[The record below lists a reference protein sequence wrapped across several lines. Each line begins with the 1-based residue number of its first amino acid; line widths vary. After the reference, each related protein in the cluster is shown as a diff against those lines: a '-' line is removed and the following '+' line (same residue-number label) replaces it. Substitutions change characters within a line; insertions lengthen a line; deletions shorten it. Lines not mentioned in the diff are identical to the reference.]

1 MKTHGYIKKAWTI
14 ACALVAFGTVS
25 LQGAVADGGLV
36 YSTSSSFKVG
46 EWNTSYNA
54 MKAKA
59 DADNVPLVAFW
70 ANPGCSQCKKLENAL
85 NTDAAYAWQK
95 KMGCYFVFGFGT
107 ATADESACKKFA
119 KGGNTKYPFVAVYWK
134 QGLRGTKTEVKR
146 FVGRSGSMTVTSG
159 DLANQFTKTMEY
171 WLDGWQPKAAYTGGV
186 FAGTKET
193 DGNRLEAEPRQSRVI
208 CSLTRDGTASSVAS
222 KNDIVVTAS
231 DGTFI
236 TTNVSWT
243 AGQSEQTLEL
253 DISAFASAKAGTKLK
268 LQVVDGSNVVQSV
281 RTVTFV
287 DGENTSENPL
297 WLGERTAD
305 TLAFGEWTM
314 DVDAATNKAAKS
326 ADAAYTL
333 VAVSGSQWCPDCA
346 NTERNFLSVTDD
358 AGKNRFRAW
367 AAAHN
372 VALVTVDVPRFTT
385 NSVKTASPTL
395 LSRTA
400 YATTLGRPR
409 EYPQSGADAALT
421 NSTLRSGLG
430 YLTRK
435 GVSDEDALAVL
446 ERNRALVAKG
456 GLLHSPLDSSDFR
469 TGVPIFVMLRKDGT
483 VAARLTRFASVS
495 PMADARAKWDDVV
508 KRFDEMLKIADEQ
521 PEESANDYPGDD
533 ATAFAANGGTASGMI
548 SHTDARDVFRLDGVG
563 GNAIQRV
570 SVTGITGDRVVR
582 VVLAFLKLDANGKK
596 VYVGSSVTNA
606 LSEAGFSLDCAFTEP
621 GTYYVEVAAAAV
633 TDEAFA
639 VDSALID
646 NFHPY
651 TLTSAVVLVPQETR
665 AVASAPQGSKTVTM
679 HLVKDAL
686 YKIQGLNVSASS
698 EALRAMDA
706 DDPYCEFF
714 TANVDGDAQL
724 TCANEGGQI
733 AYQRWN
739 VGEVAFT
746 ETARAVKENVGEVRI
761 VVRRASGTSGA
772 VTVQPYVD
780 EDATTLVDSD
790 GAKRY
795 AGDFSAL
802 TWAEG
807 ESGDKAVAIRIVDD
821 QRFDGTGVLVLKLRR
836 TDGAAAVSETA
847 YTLTVNDD
855 DKQAAGKA
863 AFVAV
868 EPYYAKAKTVY
879 VKAGTTATVKVGRV
893 TASDGPVTVRV
904 KASRTTVDLGGDV
917 DDDGMIAWGN
927 HNADVKTVTVDGL
940 TAGTTTTLTLANVT
954 GGLKTLSSSNTVK
967 IVAVAADAPE
977 FQASTVQTTVMR
989 YVSCSNAYPVVSVP
1003 VFTKE
1008 LKFTKL
1014 SGTLPAGL
1022 KAAWDPIANA
1032 LVIQG
1037 VPTAKAGIYTPI
1049 YQVTADKTPGLTL
1062 ALTITV
1068 VDLTKP
1074 TADGAPALNPALAK
1088 TRTFSNVSLCSLEN
1102 TNRMAGVVN
1111 VTIPAN
1117 GRVSAKLTTADG
1129 TTSFS
1134 ARNWAAVD
1142 EDGAVG
1148 AVLTARNSEYA
1159 LAVIANADGST
1170 VVYAVSYLTG
1180 DVDLVGYIDGR
1191 QWSKSDSAAN
1201 WKGQYTV
1208 ALRHARVMEDS
1219 DDGDAP
1225 RGHGYL
1231 TLKMTSSS
1239 AVNTGKMTWAGVLP
1253 NGTAVSGS
1261 AVLERN
1267 VDGEV
1272 CWAYLPVFVR
1282 SSRDVLSA
1290 YLKIAEGAADK
1301 VASAESCQAV
1311 FGGCETYWTH
1321 EDAATDYEVVFDVYG
1336 GGYGTTY
1343 KLDGYYTENYPDTK
1357 SELVFDVNGL
1367 GERLFVG
1374 TPRDVE
1380 PAAVEI
1386 KANGL
1391 ALAKGAPNSAKLTF
1405 NRSTGIVTGTFRLP
1419 YVTADGK
1426 AGTTTAT
1433 YKGVM
1438 LIGWGPGCGCEDTP
1452 ELGGDV
1458 KLPFVSGAFWVSDKA
1473 ENLSTG
1479 RPMTVKR
1486 GGAMEIGSVQTF
1498 D

>member
-1 MKTHGYIKKAWTI
+1 MRMHDCIGI
-14 ACALVAFGTVS
+14 ARTLVCAFAALGASV
-25 LQGAVADGGLV
+25 LHGAVAEGGLV
-36 YSTSSSFKVG
+36 YSTSPAFEVG
-46 EWNTSYNA
+46 EWNSSFRA
-54 MKAKA
+54 MRDKAM
-59 DADNVPLVAFW
+59 ADNVPLVSFW
-70 ANPGCSQCKKLENAL
+70 ANPGCPKCKSLEEAL
-85 NTDAAYAWQK
+85 NTSEAYAWQK
-95 KMGCYFVFGFGT
+95 KVGCYFAFGYGT
-107 ATADESACKKFA
+107 DTKDGKECKKFA
-119 KGGNTKYPFVAVYWK
+119 KGKNSEFPYFSVYWA
-134 QGLRGTKTEVKR
+134 QGLRGDVDNTNKC
-146 FVGRSGSMTVTSG
+146 FVGRKGHETMTVKTGS
-159 DLANQFTKTMEY
+159 LANQFMKTVEY
-171 WLDGWQPKAAYTGGV
+171 WLDGWASYAGGK
-186 FAGTKET
+186 FAGGEET
-193 DGNRLEAEPRQSRVI
+193 AGNRLEAEVGQSSISYSMVRENTNAV
-208 CSLTRDGTASSVAS
+208 SNLVVLKAPDGRAV
-222 KNDIVVTAS
+222 
-231 DGTFI
+231 
-236 TTNVSWT
+236 TNVVNWGVEQT
-243 AGQSEQTLEL
+243 EQTLTL
-253 DISAFASAKAGTKLK
+253 DVSAYTESAGTTLT
-268 LQVVDGSNVVQSV
+268 LQAAVATGKDRGKVMDERTITVVAK
-281 RTVTFV
+281 
-287 DGENTSENPL
+287 ENASDNPL
-297 WLGERTAD
+297 WIGERTAD

-314 DVDAATNKAAKS
+314 DMDAATNKAAKS
-326 ADAAYTL
+326 EGSAYTL

-346 NTERNFLSVTDD
+346 NTDRNFLSVADD
-358 AGKNRFRAW
+358 AGENRFRAW

-385 NSVKTASPTL
+385 NSVRTASPTL
-395 LSRTA
+395 LSRAA
-400 YATTLGRPR
+400 YATTLAPPR

-483 VAARLTRFASVS
+483 VAARLTRFAAVS

-508 KRFDEMLKIADEQ
+508 KRFDEMLKIADGQ
-521 PEESANDYPGDD
+521 PEESANDYPGDG
-533 ATAFAANGGTASGMI
+533 ATAFAANGGTASGML
-548 SHTDARDVFRLDGVG
+548 SHADARDVFRLDGVG

-570 SVTGITGDRVVR
+570 SVTGMTGARVT
-582 VVLAFLKLDANGKK
+582 LAFLKLGANGKK
-596 VYVGSSVTNA
+596 AYVGSTVTNT
-606 LSEAGFSLDCAFTEP
+606 LSAAGFSLDCTFTEP
-621 GTYYVEVAAAAV
+621 GTYYVEVAAADI
-633 TDEAFA
+633 TDAAFA

-651 TLTSAVVLVPQETR
+651 TLTSAVVLVPRETR

-679 HLVKDAL
+679 RLVKDAL

-698 EALRAMDA
+698 EALRARDA

-714 TANVDGDAQL
+714 TAKVDGDVQL

-733 AYQRWN
+733 AYQLWN

-746 ETARAVKENVGEVRI
+746 EAARTVKENVGEVRI
-761 VVRRASGTSGA
+761 VVRRANGSSGA
-772 VTVQPYVD
+772 ITVQPYVD

-802 TWAEG
+802 AWAEG
-807 ESGDKAVAIRIVDD
+807 ETGDKTVTVRIVDD
-821 QRFDGTGVLVLKLRR
+821 QRFDGTGVLVLKLRK
-836 TDGAAAVSETA
+836 TDGEAAVSETA
-847 YTLTVNDD
+847 YELTVNDN
-855 DKQAAGKA
+855 DKQSAGKA
-863 AFVAV
+863 AFVAA

-879 VKAGTTATVKVGRV
+879 VKVGTTAKVKVGRV

-904 KASRTTVDLGGDV
+904 NARPSTVDLGGDV
-917 DDDGMIAWGN
+917 EDDGTIAWGN
-927 HNADVKTVTVDGL
+927 HKTDVKSVTVDGL
-940 TAGTTTTLTLANVT
+940 AVGTTTLTLANAT

-967 IVAVAADAPE
+967 IVVVESDAPE
-977 FQASTVQTTVMR
+977 FAASTAQATTTR
-989 YVSCSNAYPVVSVP
+989 YVAFSNAYPVVSVP
-1003 VFTKE
+1003 DGTTK
-1008 LKFTKL
+1008 LTFTKL

-1022 KAAWDPIANA
+1022 KAAWDPVANA

-1037 VPTAKAGIYTPI
+1037 VPTAKAGVYTPV
-1049 YQVTADKTPGLTL
+1049 YQVKADKTAGLTL

-1074 TADGAPALNPALAK
+1074 GADGAAAPNPALAK
-1088 TRTFSNVSLCSLEN
+1088 TRTFSSVPLFRIGGAD
-1102 TNRMAGVVN
+1102 RMAGVAR

-1117 GRVSAKLTTADG
+1117 GRVSAKLTMADG
-1129 TTSFS
+1129 VASFS
-1134 ARNWAAVD
+1134 SRNWLGV
-1142 EDGAVG
+1142 EDDGTVW
-1148 AVLTARNSEYA
+1148 AVLTSRNSEYEYV
-1159 LAVIANADGST
+1159 LT
-1170 VVYAVSYLTG
+1170 VGAHPNGLVTIFAEAYDWVFTG
-1180 DVDLVGYIDGR
+1180 RVDGR
-1191 QWSKSDSAAN
+1191 MWSKSESAAD

-1208 ALRHARVMEDS
+1208 ALRHARVEEETVE
-1219 DDGDAP
+1219 GDAP

-1261 AVLERN
+1261 AVLERDW
-1267 VDGEV
+1267 VGED
-1272 CWAYLPVFVR
+1272 CWAYLPVFAR

-1311 FGGCETYWTH
+1311 FGDCETYWMH

-1343 KLDGYYTENYPDTK
+1343 KLDEYYTENYPDTK
-1357 SELVFDVNGL
+1357 SELAFDVDGL
-1367 GERLFVG
+1367 GGRLFVG
-1374 TPRDVE
+1374 TPVPDEVY
-1380 PAAVEI
+1380 PATVEI
-1386 KANGL
+1386 KEKGL
-1391 ALAKGAPNSAKLTF
+1391 ALAKGALNGARLSF
-1405 NRSTGIVTGTFRLP
+1405 NRSTGIVSGTFKLP
-1419 YVTADGK
+1419 YVTASGK
-1426 AGTTTAT
+1426 SATTTAT

-1479 RPMTVKR
+1479 RLMTVKR
-1486 GGAMEIGSVQTF
+1486 GGAMEIAAPQTF
-1498 D
+1498 Q

>member
-1 MKTHGYIKKAWTI
+1 MKTHGYVKKAWTI
-14 ACALVAFGTVS
+14 VCALVAFGTVA

-36 YSTSSSFKVG
+36 YSTSPSFEIG

-70 ANPGCSQCKKLENAL
+70 ANPGCVQCKKLETAL
-85 NTDAAYAWQK
+85 NTSEAYAWQK
-95 KMGCYFVFGFGT
+95 KMGCYFAFGFGT
-107 ATADESACKKFA
+107 ATADERACKKFA
-119 KGGNTKYPFVAVYWK
+119 KGGNSKYPFVAIYWK

-186 FAGTKET
+186 FAGTEET
-193 DGNRLEAEPRQSRVI
+193 DGNRLEAEPGQSRVI

-222 KNDIVVTAS
+222 KNGVVVTGP
-231 DGTFI
+231 DGTSI

-243 AGQSEQTLEL
+243 VGQSEQTLEL
-253 DISAFASAKAGTKLK
+253 DISAFASAKAGTKLT
-268 LQVVDGSNVVQSV
+268 LQAVDGSNVVQSV

-287 DGENTSENPL
+287 DGENTSDNPL
-297 WLGERTAD
+297 WIGERTAD
-305 TLAFGEWTM
+305 ALAFGEWTM
-314 DVDAATNKAAKS
+314 DMDAATNKAAKS
-326 ADAAYTL
+326 EGSAYTL

-346 NTERNFLSVTDD
+346 NTDRNFLSVADD
-358 AGKNRFRAW
+358 AGENRFRAW

-385 NSVKTASPTL
+385 NSVRTASPTL
-395 LSRTA
+395 LSRAA

-421 NSTLRSGLG
+421 NSILRSGLG

-456 GLLHSPLDSSDFR
+456 GLLHNPLDSSDFR

-483 VAARLTRFASVS
+483 VAARLTRFAAVS
-495 PMADARAKWDDVV
+495 PMADARAKWDDIV
-508 KRFDEMLKIADEQ
+508 KRFDEMRKIADGQ
-521 PEESANDYPGDD
+521 PEESANDYPGDG
-533 ATAFAANGGTASGMI
+533 ATAFAANGGTASGTL
-548 SHTDARDVFRLDGVG
+548 SHADARDVFRLDGVG

-570 SVTGITGDRVVR
+570 SVAGMTGARVA
-582 VVLAFLKLDANGKK
+582 LAFLKLGANGKK
-596 VYVGSSVTNA
+596 AYVGSTVTNT
-606 LSEAGFSLDCAFTEP
+606 LSAAGFSLDCAFTEP
-621 GTYYVEVAAAAV
+621 GTYYVEVAAADV
-633 TDEAFA
+633 TDAAFA

-646 NFHPY
+646 NFHLY

-679 HLVKDAL
+679 RLVKDAL

-698 EALRAMDA
+698 EALRARDA

-714 TANVDGDAQL
+714 TAKVDGDVQL

-733 AYQRWN
+733 AYQLWN

-746 ETARAVKENVGEVRI
+746 EAARTVKENVGEVRI
-761 VVRRASGTSGA
+761 VVRRANGSSGA
-772 VTVQPYVD
+772 ITVQPYVD

-802 TWAEG
+802 AWAEG
-807 ESGDKAVAIRIVDD
+807 ESGDKTVTVRIVDD
-821 QRFDGTGVLVLKLRR
+821 QRFDGTGVLVLKLRK
-836 TDGAAAVSETA
+836 TDGEAAVSETA
-847 YTLTVNDD
+847 YELTVNDN
-855 DKQAAGKA
+855 DKQSAGKA
-863 AFVAV
+863 AFVAA

-879 VKAGTTATVKVGRV
+879 VKVGTTAKVKVGRV

-904 KASRTTVDLGGDV
+904 NARPSTVDLGGDV
-917 DDDGMIAWGN
+917 EDDGTIAWGN
-927 HNADVKTVTVDGL
+927 HKTDVKSVTVDGL
-940 TAGTTTTLTLANVT
+940 AVGTTTLTLANAT

-967 IVAVAADAPE
+967 IVVVESDAPE
-977 FQASTVQTTVMR
+977 FAASTAQATATR
-989 YVSCSNAYPVVSVP
+989 YVAFSNAYPVVSVP
-1003 VFTKE
+1003 DGTTK
-1008 LKFTKL
+1008 LTFTKL

-1037 VPTAKAGIYTPI
+1037 VPTAKAGVYTPV
-1049 YQVTADKTPGLTL
+1049 YQVKADKTAGLTL

-1074 TADGAPALNPALAK
+1074 GADGAAAPNPALAK
-1088 TRTFSNVSLCSLEN
+1088 TRTFSSVPLFRIGGAD
-1102 TNRMAGVVN
+1102 RMAGVAK

-1117 GRVSAKLTTADG
+1117 GRVSAKLTMADG
-1129 TTSFS
+1129 VASFS
-1134 ARNWAAVD
+1134 SRNWLGV
-1142 EDGAVG
+1142 EDDGTVW
-1148 AVLTARNSEYA
+1148 AVLTSRNSEYEYV
-1159 LAVIANADGST
+1159 LT
-1170 VVYAVSYLTG
+1170 VGAHPNGLVTIFAEAYDWVFTG
-1180 DVDLVGYIDGR
+1180 RVDGR
-1191 QWSKSDSAAN
+1191 MWSKSESAAD

-1208 ALRHARVMEDS
+1208 ALRHARVEEETVE
-1219 DDGDAP
+1219 GDAP

-1261 AVLERN
+1261 AVLERDW
-1267 VDGEV
+1267 VGED
-1272 CWAYLPVFVR
+1272 CWAYLPVFAR

-1311 FGGCETYWTH
+1311 FGDCETYWMH

-1343 KLDGYYTENYPDTK
+1343 KLDEYYTENYPDTK
-1357 SELVFDVNGL
+1357 SELAFDVDGL
-1367 GERLFVG
+1367 GGRFYAG
-1374 TPRDVE
+1374 TLRDELE
-1380 PAAVEI
+1380 PAAVEV

-1405 NRSTGIVTGTFRLP
+1405 NRSTGIVSGTFKLP
-1419 YVTADGK
+1419 YVTANGK
-1426 AGTTTAT
+1426 PATTTAT

-1479 RPMTVKR
+1479 RLMTVKR

-1498 D
+1498 E